1 MDALYLTIVV
11 LLLCLVLMFVKS
23 RYTTPPIEINKLNKK
38 FYKVREVSPHL
49 DNIYDELSKIK
60 NEVNE
65 VVKNKWISWPE
76 KYLYARDGDWNIFPF
91 YAFGIWIQD
100 NCEKCPKINSFL
112 KSIPGLKLAT
122 LSRMTP
128 GMKLTPHEGWASH
141 SNYVIRCHF
150 GITVPNGCYISVKE
164 IDIYDPN
171 DTEKIKYHKE
181 NEWLIFDDS
190 KTHYAHNTSNYDRV
204 VLIIDVEMPKNIK
217 IGKSKVGDSKEL
229 INIVNYFK
237 EKNIS
242 TEELSRLPSLD

>member
-1 MDALYLTIVV
+1 MLSKI
-11 LLLCLVLMFVKS
+11 KG
-23 RYTTPPIEINKLNKK
+23 K
-38 FYKVREVSPHL
+38 FYKTKEVSQHL
-49 DNIYDELSKIK
+49 DNIYDELSEIK
-60 NEVNE
+60 NEVDQ

-76 KYLYARDGDWNIFPF
+76 KYLYAENGDWNIFPF
-91 YAFGIWIQD
+91 YAFGMWIPV
-100 NCEKCPKINSFL
+100 NCNKCPRINSFL

-150 GITVPNGCYISVKE
+150 GIIVPDGCYISVKE
-164 IDIYDPN
+164 IDIYDKN

-190 KTHYAHNTSNYDRV
+190 KTHYAHNTSNSDRV
-204 VLIIDVEMPKNIK
+204 VLIIDIERPKNIK
-217 IGKSKVGDSKEL
+217 IGQSKVGDSKEL

-242 TEELSRLPSLD
+242 ANDLPRLPSLD